1 VKKEKENGPGERENE
16 IKNDEKKNQKGRVQ
30 EKKRRRNVVWLKP
43 IGEEV
48 LKLFLFLFLFLT
60 DWERR
65 N

>member
-30 EKKRRRNVVWLKP
+30 EKKRRRNVVWFKP